1 MGCTEC
7 SGCQA
12 FDKCINKEIAS
23 KCKEPVCSLVPI
35 SAEFPNGYTCES
47 PDAPERNCEDFIC
60 IANGI
65 APAYLVGAQ
74 KDAFLKLFECY
85 DADCESI
92 ICTVDSCDEN
102 TGCVHDNL
110 PCFVEEGSCNATLGC
125 FEKNNIYGLEPGICQ
140 ITTVWSLIDFC
151 GRCRGDNIDCFFQ
164 TVVPAQTIAGIT
176 AGAVGGITVAAMKAV
191 ATVRSSG
198 MDVADKVVSMKRDG
212 NDNPLERVE
221 MTVTIAESRP
231 LSRRKRWVVTGGVL
245 KAQTV

>member
-12 FDKCINKEIAS
+12 FDKCINKEIAN
-23 KCKEPVCSLVPI
+23 KCKEPVCSVVPI

-176 AGAVGGITVAAMKAV
+176 AGAVGGITVAAIIGAAIAIWLSKK
-191 ATVRSSG
+191 G
-198 MDVADKVVSMKRDG
+198 YDYYKSMSQV
-212 NDNPLERVE
+212 NAAALHQNPYYVQNEFVGEVPQGLFP
-221 MTVTIAESRP
+221 TLRP
-231 LSRRKRWVVTGGVL
+231 T
-245 KAQTV
+245 